1 MSCLRRPPAPALD
14 GINEALVH
22 CEQLIARIRGIAV
35 IDRWPRRELR
45 RTANAVTC
53 QHGTRLAGERLDRER
68 LCRRMWTG
76 KAPPFSP
83 AARSRAERDKNA
95 TCGRICQRNQH
106 PFLARQ
112 AGARDQ
118 HLHLLVVAPPER
130 HRRQDRRLRLAP
142 AGALTSAVRPSL
154 SAAAHATTAGWR
166 RRDARQI
173 ASPAPDSRTCGAAGG
188 YSEARAA
195 PS

>member
-1 MSCLRRPPAPALD
+1 MT
-14 GINEALVH
+14 
-22 CEQLIARIRGIAV
+22 QLIRESLGESVTQRVGI
-35 IDRWPRRELR
+35 R

-112 AGARDQ
+112 ARARDQ
-118 HLHLLVVAPPER
+118 HLHLLVVAPPEW
-130 HRRQDRRLRLAP
+130 HRRQDRGLRLAP
-142 AGALTSAVRPSL
+142 ARALMSFVRSSS
-154 SAAAHATTAGWR
+154 SAAATHATAADSSLRLWR
-166 RRDARQI
+166 ELADQRPFGVVQLDHVDRL
-173 ASPAPDSRTCGAAGG
+173 
-188 YSEARAA
+188 
-195 PS
+195 